1 MPRAAQEAVDLLF
14 HKGTLLLENLS
25 FIGNSRAFPTVL
37 LSIQPDPACLGT
49 WNYSSPGA
57 RLDISLYLIS

>member
-1 MPRAAQEAVDLLF
+1 MPHVAQEAVDLLF

-37 LSIQPDPACLGT
+37 LSIQPDPACLDA
-49 WNYSSPGA
+49 WDCSSLGA